1 MAAMRGNDTTRP
13 LGGHRTED
21 HMKTSTS
28 PLLLS
33 LLGAALVALAACS
46 STDGADRITGSGP
59 ADPPVCIGLD
69 SVTANIQVQRMRA
82 QRLLAACSRE
92 TIELKAHLVAA
103 R

>member
-1 MAAMRGNDTTRP
+1 
-13 LGGHRTED
+13 
-21 HMKTSTS
+21 MKTSTS

-46 STDGADRITGSGP
+46 ATDGADRITGSTPP

-69 SVTANIQVQRMRA
+69 STTAHIEVQQVRGA
-82 QRLLAACSRE
+82 RLLAACSRL
-92 TIELKAHLVAA
+92 TGLRARLVEA